1 MSRPAAHPEL
11 EQFPSETSPSP
22 LDVATIGVERLSAL
36 AGLLAIEDVTFAFA
50 NLSPLVQVAL
60 FGTFEA
66 GLIEVRSALA
76 QIAMTER
83 SARRGE

>member
-1 MSRPAAHPEL
+1 MHKSA
-11 EQFPSETSPSP
+11 TSP

-36 AGLLAIEDVTFAFA
+36 AGLLAVEDVTFAFT

-66 GLIEVRSALA
+66 GLLEVRAALLQMAATGHGARHSA
-76 QIAMTER
+76 
-83 SARRGE
+83 